1 MEEFELTNDQQEQ
14 QELYEHYKFIVDKG
28 QSPLRIDKYLINRIE
43 NVSRNRIQNAIKAG
57 NIIVNEKIVKSNY
70 KVKPGDIIS
79 VVLPYPPIAPELIPE
94 NIPIDII
101 YEDDDVVVINK
112 KPDMVVHPGC
122 GNYSGTLVN
131 ALLYHF
137 KENPL
142 FSKNEIRPGLV
153 HRLDKG
159 TSGLLVVAKNEIAMN
174 KLAMQFFQRTV
185 KRKYIALIWGNLKND
200 EGTIIGHIG
209 RSLKDRKKM
218 DVFEDGSYGKPAITH
233 YKVLERLYYV
243 TLVECRLETGRTHQ
257 IRVHM
262 AHIGHPVFNDD
273 RYGGN
278 KILKGTINASYRQF
292 IENCFEIMPRPA
304 LHAKVLGFIHP
315 STEKEMYFETS
326 LPEDFQEVLNRWRN
340 YINNNI
346 K

>member
-1 MEEFELTNDQQEQ
+1 MEELELINDQGEQ
-14 QELYEHYKFIVDKG
+14 QELYEHYRFVVDKG

-70 KVKPGDIIS
+70 KVRPGDIIS
-79 VVLPYPPIAPELIPE
+79 VILPYPPIAPELLPE

-101 YEDDDVVVINK
+101 YEDDDVIVINK
-112 KPDMVVHPGC
+112 QPDMVVHPGC
-122 GNYSGTLVN
+122 GNYRGTLVN
-131 ALLYHF
+131 ALIFHF
-137 KENPL
+137 KDNPL
-142 FSKNEIRPGLV
+142 FAKGELRPGLV

-185 KRKYIALIWGNLKND
+185 QRKYIALVWGNVKND

-209 RSLKDRKKM
+209 RSLRDRKKM
-218 DVFEDGSYGKPAITH
+218 DVFEDGSYGKHAITH

-243 TLVECRLETGRTHQ
+243 TLIECKLETGRTHQ

-262 AHIGHPVFNDD
+262 EHIGHPIFNDD

-278 KILKGTINASYRQF
+278 KILKGTITGTYKKF
-292 IENCFEIMPRPA
+292 VENCFEIMQRPA
-304 LHAKVLGFIHP
+304 LHAMVLGFIHP
-315 STEKEMYFETS
+315 SLEKEMYFEVP
-326 LPEDFQEVLNRWRN
+326 LPNDFKNVLDNWRN
-340 YINNNI
+340 YV
-346 K
+346 KAL